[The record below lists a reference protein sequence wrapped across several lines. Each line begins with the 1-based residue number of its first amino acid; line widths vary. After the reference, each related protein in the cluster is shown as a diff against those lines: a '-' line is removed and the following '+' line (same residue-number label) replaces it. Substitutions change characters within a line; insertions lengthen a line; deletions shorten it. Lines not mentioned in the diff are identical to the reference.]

1 MGEFQ
6 PENEGQVLTEYTL
19 EVFLLHFVLYI
30 YYLTY
35 TWILDVACCWY

>member
-30 YYLTY
+30 YSLTY
-35 TWILDVACCWY
+35 TRILVVACCWY